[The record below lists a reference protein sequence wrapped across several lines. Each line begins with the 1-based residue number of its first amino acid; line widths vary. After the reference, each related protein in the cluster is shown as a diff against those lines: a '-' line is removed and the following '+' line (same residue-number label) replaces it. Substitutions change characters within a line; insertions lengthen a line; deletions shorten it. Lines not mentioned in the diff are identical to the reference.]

1 MDPDGESLFSFF
13 MFHREEFNWEFD
25 EKYKTSKKVE
35 NNYTFTLYSSD
46 YKTLKDF
53 KDIINWKEGSIFD
66 YGNEENCPEVLN
78 EYKELLKDKNI
89 IIVTE
94 QKETKTKY
102 KNTYD
107 EFKSSESE
115 HVITIYEKVGDVYVE
130 KELPQASD

>member
-1 MDPDGESLFSFF
+1 MDQDGEGLFSFF
-13 MFHREEFNWEFD
+13 MFHREESNWEFD
-25 EKYKTSKKVE
+25 EKYKTLKKVE

-94 QKETKTKY
+94 KKETKTKY
-102 KNTYD
+102 KNIYD

-115 HVITIYEKVGDVYVE
+115 HVITIYEKVGDDYVE
-130 KELPQASD
+130 KELPQVSD